1 MTREKRRRILNRI
14 LAVVAAVAIFL
25 ACRSAY
31 VHFTSP
37 ETQPEG
43 PDTTPAGSNDFV
55 QTSPDKPLY
64 VLLIGTDGEN
74 PQQANFVGVAAIN
87 KDKKHIDLI
96 MLPDDTKIEG
106 RKEKGI
112 QELQDVYTE
121 GSISLVRAVV
131 EDIFHIP
138 IPYYAAFTPESFA
151 KMIDMNGGV
160 PLYVEKNITTA
171 MQPAKRTSTSSRA
184 TRPSTA
190 RMPRGICATSTA
202 TATCRGPS
210 ARNGSS
216 RTSTKTGK
224 RTSA

>member
-106 RKEKGI
+106 RKERG
-112 QELQDVYTE
+112 Y
-121 GSISLVRAVV
+121 
-131 EDIFHIP
+131 
-138 IPYYAAFTPESFA
+138 
-151 KMIDMNGGV
+151 
-160 PLYVEKNITTA
+160 KNC
-171 MQPAKRTSTSSRA
+171 RTSTPKAASA
-184 TRPSTA
+184 W
-190 RMPRGICATSTA
+190 C
-202 TATCRGPS
+202 GPS
-210 ARNGSS
+210 WKTFSTFPFPTTQPLRRNPSP
-216 RTSTKTGK
+216 R
-224 RTSA
+224 